1 MEELDLSLS
10 DALTDSVPQEGP
22 EGLVERDFVAQLESE
37 AFDDQ
42 VGETVGKTDYI
53 PLLDNDGTR
62 ADANPVLENGEQ
74 NAQGAQKPGSKVT
87 PGGQISASR
96 PEPQGEVR
104 PNSAE
109 HQVFAATE
117 FLSGSMAGIPNQWS
131 SQPNNPPQMMDSGL
145 IGDSSGFS
153 QPAMGVNMDMGMALL
168 SAERPPSIAEH
179 QKPKDMSAGG
189 LGDGW
194 TDKAC
199 IPTDLP
205 FTPSFSTMISHHA
218 SHLAASPEDLPDCG
232 RPHREALALGEEMES
247 NEGNDCKQQ
256 QQQKKKKK
264 RRPRDEV
271 YDRGQPETQAENT
284 IPSEGHHRVSPRK
297 DRDRMVGGWE
307 QEEPGRSGG
316 RGKRG
321 KSRKKLPEEW
331 GFTAE
336 PFVPSSA
343 THLPE
348 GVLDQLAPPIAHPP
362 PMENPYSSMGNMGL
376 IPASEDLFPPS
387 LTQNLLPLMAPTS
400 PPPAMGCDL
409 LPTTPVSMPTSQGD
423 FSPRGTFPMAT
434 CPGDTFTASY
444 QYLLMDTETASLG
457 NDKEAF
463 SPTFSL
469 DSPVHESGVKVM
481 FDHDTSMQ
489 DVHIED
495 AMSFS
500 PTHQPDRGLSPLE
513 KPSELTATAPPFS
526 PSDSSW
532 LINDYHFNN
541 NNNCF
546 EFSDITPACYLP
558 VGLAFDT
565 PSPVPLRSPKTMP
578 EFYPRGGKK
587 AKSPSQK
594 IPKKSRS
601 SSSSSTKS
609 PTSPG
614 SGLNPTAQSFFP
626 CFANPTEP
634 LTVVVAPMSEVKS
647 NKMDKP
653 EKEEKMDNFEKLDQ
667 FKMLDKLDKVEKK
680 DTTAKTEAS
689 VKVGYADPLDKEE
702 KINKMDKAEKTEKLE
717 PTDKAENTDE
727 EEKSEKM
734 DKMDKDKKT
743 DKVEKMDKVQKTD
756 KEEKTEKMDKDEKT
770 DKVEKMDK
778 VETPEK
784 TEQKEQSIEKVE
796 KTPEKQ
802 ETSVKSNTFDKMETQ
817 SDKEKTAHAG
827 KVTVTA
833 EKETDREEKPT
844 DKVEDEE
851 KTEKTDKVE
860 EEKKKTEKTDKVE
873 EDKKKTDK
881 TDKVVE
887 EEKKTEKI
895 DRVVEEEKKKTEKT
909 DRVEEEEKKKTE
921 KTDRVEE
928 EEKKKT
934 EKTDRV
940 EEKKKTEKTDK
951 LEEEKKTE
959 KTDKVEEEKK
969 TEKTDKLEEEKKKTE
984 KTDKVEEKKKTEK
997 TDKVE
1002 EKKKTEKTDK
1012 VEEEK
1017 KTEKTDKVEEEKKT
1031 EKTDKV
1037 EEKKKTEKT
1046 DMVEEEK
1053 KTEKTDK
1060 VEEKKK
1066 TEKTDRVEEEEE
1078 KKKTDK
1084 TDKVEEKK
1092 KTEKTDKVEEKKKK
1106 TEKTDKVEEEKKTEK
1121 TDKAKDEKSER
1132 KELKSPERKKN
1143 KIAETADKAKKP
1155 ASKPSTNGS
1164 GAAPSRDLPSPDK
1177 KTKTTERRPLVPKAT
1192 TTSTAPNA
1200 APKNVSATTAPSKP
1214 AMAPRTATSAPA
1226 TRRPLAS
1233 KTDSKPGE
1241 EIKPSTLKST
1251 TADSTRPRTST
1262 TRSSIANTTNATPRV
1277 RPTTTKPA
1285 TAPSSTVPEKKP
1297 PGPRVPRPTSN
1308 TTWDNVS
1315 ASGTTSR
1322 PSTAPAPDIRN
1333 VRSKIGST
1341 VNMKY
1346 QPGGGKVSG
1355 RSDALGQGS
1364 SSKETSQAKVQI
1376 VSKKLDFS
1384 HVTSRLGS
1392 KDNIKHV
1399 PGGGK
1404 VQILNKKVD
1413 LSKVT
1418 SKCGSK
1424 ANIKHKP
1431 GGGDVKIE
1439 SQKVN
1444 FKDKAKSKVGS
1455 MDNLCHEPGGG
1466 NIEAEGAQEIAEGNE
1481 VPPSDT
1487 PVPATVPGQ
1496 ASSPSRENGVKEDAP
1511 CQGLQDPQGL
1521 DSSIPETN

>member
-1 MEELDLSLS
+1 MEDLDLSLS
-10 DALTDSVPQEGP
+10 DALTDSVPREGP
-22 EGLVERDFVAQLESE
+22 EGLVGRDFVAQLESE
-37 AFDDQ
+37 AFVDQ

-53 PLLDNDGTR
+53 LLMDNDGTR
-62 ADANPVLENGEQ
+62 A
-74 NAQGAQKPGSKVT
+74 GSNVT
-87 PGGQISASR
+87 PGGQRSASR

-109 HQVFAATE
+109 HQVFAATD
-117 FLSGSMAGIPNQWS
+117 FLSGSMAGVPDQWS
-131 SQPNNPPQMMDSGL
+131 SQPNIPPQMMDSGL
-145 IGDSSGFS
+145 IRDSSGFS
-153 QPAMGVNMDMGMALL
+153 QHIMGVNMDMGMALL

-179 QKPKDMSAGG
+179 QTPKDMSTGA

-194 TDKAC
+194 TDKVC

-232 RPHREALALGEEMES
+232 WPHQEALAMGEEMES

-284 IPSEGHHRVSPRK
+284 IPSEGHHGVTPRK

-307 QEEPGRSGG
+307 REEPGRSGG

-348 GVLDQLAPPIAHPP
+348 GVLDQLAPPIVHSRRL
-362 PMENPYSSMGNMGL
+362 ENPCSSLGDMGL
-376 IPASEDLFPPS
+376 IPASEDLFPSS
-387 LTQNLLPLMAPTS
+387 LTQNLLPLMATTS

-409 LPTTPVSMPTSQGD
+409 LPTTPVSIPTSQGD
-423 FSPRGTFPMAT
+423 ISPRGSFPT
-434 CPGDTFTASY
+434 CPGDPFTASY
-444 QYLLMDTETASLG
+444 QDLLMDTETASLG

-469 DSPVHESGVKVM
+469 DSLVHESGVKVM
-481 FDHDTSMQ
+481 FDRDTSMQ

-495 AMSFS
+495 AVSFS
-500 PTHQPDRGLSPLE
+500 PTHQPDSGLSPLE

-532 LINDYHFNN
+532 LINDYHFK
-541 NNNCF
+541 NNCF
-546 EFSDITPACYLP
+546 EFSDITPGHSLP

-565 PSPVPLRSPKTMP
+565 PSPVPLRSPKTVP

-614 SGLNPTAQSFFP
+614 FSLNPTAQSFFP

-634 LTVVVAPMSEVKS
+634 LTVVVAPMSEVNS

-689 VKVGYADPLDKEE
+689 VKVEYAVPLDKEE
-702 KINKMDKAEKTEKLE
+702 KIDKMDKAEKTEKLE

-743 DKVEKMDKVQKTD
+743 DKVEKMDMVQKTD

-770 DKVEKMDK
+770 DMVEKMDK

-802 ETSVKSNTFDKMETQ
+802 ETSVKLNTFDKMETQ
-817 SDKEKTAHAG
+817 SDKEKTAHVG

-833 EKETDREEKPT
+833 EKQTDRAEKPT
-844 DKVEDEE
+844 DKVEEE
-851 KTEKTDKVE
+851 KTGKTDKVWE
-860 EEKKKTEKTDKVE
+860 EEK
-873 EDKKKTDK
+873 
-881 TDKVVE
+881 
-887 EEKKTEKI
+887 
-895 DRVVEEEKKKTEKT
+895 KKKTEKT
-909 DRVEEEEKKKTE
+909 DRVWEEEEKKKSE
-921 KTDRVEE
+921 KTDKVGEE
-928 EEKKKT
+928 EEKKET
-934 EKTDRV
+934 EKIDKV
-940 EEKKKTEKTDK
+940 GEEERKKKTEITDR
-951 LEEEKKTE
+951 
-959 KTDKVEEEKK
+959 VEEEKK
-969 TEKTDKLEEEKKKTE
+969 TEKTDKLEEE
-984 KTDKVEEKKKTEK
+984 EKKKTEK
-997 TDKVE
+997 TDKVVE
-1002 EKKKTEKTDK
+1002 EEKKKKTEKTDRVEEEK
-1012 VEEEK
+1012 KTDKTDMEEEEK
-1017 KTEKTDKVEEEKKT
+1017 KTEKTDKVEEEEKKKNT
-1031 EKTDKV
+1031 EKTDR
-1037 EEKKKTEKT
+1037 
-1046 DMVEEEK
+1046 VEEEK
-1053 KTEKTDK
+1053 KTDKTDM
-1060 VEEKKK
+1060 EEEEKK
-1066 TEKTDRVEEEEE
+1066 TEKTDRVEEE
-1078 KKKTDK
+1078 KKTDK
-1084 TDKVEEKK
+1084 TDMEEEEKK
-1092 KTEKTDKVEEKKKK
+1092 TDKTDREEEEKKKK
-1106 TEKTDKVEEEKKTEK
+1106 TEKTDKVEEEKKTDK
-1121 TDKAKDEKSER
+1121 TDMEEDEKSEK
-1132 KELKSPERKKN
+1132 KELKSPERKTD
-1143 KIAETADKAKKP
+1143 KIAETADKAKKT

-1177 KTKTTERRPLVPKAT
+1177 KNKPVAGATKPSTAKPRPISAASVSAAAPKRPTHSSTSATLSKKTPMPKAPTPTTAHKRPLSAANLSTSAAAISTPAPREVKSKTTERRPLVPKAT
-1192 TTSTAPNA
+1192 TTSTAQIA
-1200 APKNVSATTAPSKP
+1200 APKNVSATTATSKP
-1214 AMAPRTATSAPA
+1214 AMAPRTATSTPA

-1251 TADSTRPRTST
+1251 TGTETLL
-1262 TRSSIANTTNATPRV
+1262 
-1277 RPTTTKPA
+1277 
-1285 TAPSSTVPEKKP
+1285 SSTL
-1297 PGPRVPRPTSN
+1297 S
-1308 TTWDNVS
+1308 
-1315 ASGTTSR
+1315 
-1322 PSTAPAPDIRN
+1322 
-1333 VRSKIGST
+1333 
-1341 VNMKY
+1341 
-1346 QPGGGKVSG
+1346 
-1355 RSDALGQGS
+1355 LS
-1364 SSKETSQAKVQI
+1364 S
-1376 VSKKLDFS
+1376 F
-1384 HVTSRLGS
+1384 
-1392 KDNIKHV
+1392 
-1399 PGGGK
+1399 
-1404 VQILNKKVD
+1404 
-1413 LSKVT
+1413 
-1418 SKCGSK
+1418 
-1424 ANIKHKP
+1424 
-1431 GGGDVKIE
+1431 
-1439 SQKVN
+1439 
-1444 FKDKAKSKVGS
+1444 
-1455 MDNLCHEPGGG
+1455 
-1466 NIEAEGAQEIAEGNE
+1466 
-1481 VPPSDT
+1481 
-1487 PVPATVPGQ
+1487 
-1496 ASSPSRENGVKEDAP
+1496 
-1511 CQGLQDPQGL
+1511 
-1521 DSSIPETN
+1521 

>member
-10 DALTDSVPQEGP
+10 NALTDSVPREGP
-22 EGLVERDFVAQLESE
+22 EGLVGRDFVAQLESE
-37 AFDDQ
+37 AFVDQ

-53 PLLDNDGTR
+53 LLMDNDGTR
-62 ADANPVLENGEQ
+62 A
-74 NAQGAQKPGSKVT
+74 GSNVT

-109 HQVFAATE
+109 HQVFAATD
-117 FLSGSMAGIPNQWS
+117 FLSGSMAGIPDQWS
-131 SQPNNPPQMMDSGL
+131 SQPNIPPQMMDSGL
-145 IGDSSGFS
+145 IRDSSGFS
-153 QPAMGVNMDMGMALL
+153 QHAMGVNMDMGMALL

-179 QKPKDMSAGG
+179 QTPKDMSTGA

-194 TDKAC
+194 TDKVC

-205 FTPSFSTMISHHA
+205 FTPSFSTMISHRA

-232 RPHREALALGEEMES
+232 WPHQEALAMGEEMES
-247 NEGNDCKQQ
+247 NEGNDCKQ

-284 IPSEGHHRVSPRK
+284 IPSEGHHRVTPRK

-307 QEEPGRSGG
+307 REEPGRSGG

-321 KSRKKLPEEW
+321 KSRKNLPEEW
-331 GFTAE
+331 GVTAE

-343 THLPE
+343 AHLPE
-348 GVLDQLAPPIAHPP
+348 GVLDQLAPPIVHPRRL
-362 PMENPYSSMGNMGL
+362 ENPCSSMGDMGL
-376 IPASEDLFPPS
+376 IPASEDLFPSS

-409 LPTTPVSMPTSQGD
+409 LPTTPVSIPTSQGD
-423 FSPRGTFPMAT
+423 FSPRGSFPT
-434 CPGDTFTASY
+434 CPGDPFTASY
-444 QYLLMDTETASLG
+444 QDLLMDTETASLG

-469 DSPVHESGVKVM
+469 VHESGVKVM

-495 AMSFS
+495 GVSFS
-500 PTHQPDRGLSPLE
+500 PTHQPDSGLSPLE

-541 NNNCF
+541 NCF
-546 EFSDITPACYLP
+546 EFSDISPGHSLP

-565 PSPVPLRSPKTMP
+565 PSPVPLRSPKTVP

-614 SGLNPTAQSFFP
+614 SSLNPTAQSFFP
-626 CFANPTEP
+626 CFAKPTEP

-689 VKVGYADPLDKEE
+689 VKVEYAVPLDKEE
-702 KINKMDKAEKTEKLE
+702 KIDQMDKAEKTEKLE

-743 DKVEKMDKVQKTD
+743 DMVEKMDMVQKTE

-802 ETSVKSNTFDKMETQ
+802 ETLVKSNTFDKMETQ
-817 SDKEKTAHAG
+817 SDEEKTAHVG
-827 KVTVTA
+827 KVTVTT
-833 EKETDREEKPT
+833 EKQTDRAEKPT
-844 DKVEDEE
+844 DKVEEE
-851 KTEKTDKVE
+851 KTEKTDKVWE
-860 EEKKKTEKTDKVE
+860 EEK
-873 EDKKKTDK
+873 
-881 TDKVVE
+881 
-887 EEKKTEKI
+887 
-895 DRVVEEEKKKTEKT
+895 
-909 DRVEEEEKKKTE
+909 
-921 KTDRVEE
+921 
-928 EEKKKT
+928 
-934 EKTDRV
+934 
-940 EEKKKTEKTDK
+940 
-951 LEEEKKTE
+951 KKTE

-969 TEKTDKLEEEKKKTE
+969 TEKTDKLEEEEEKKKKTE
-984 KTDKVEEKKKTEK
+984 KTDKVLEEEEK
-997 TDKVE
+997 
-1002 EKKKTEKTDK
+1002 KKKTEKTDK

-1017 KTEKTDKVEEEKKT
+1017 KTDKTDREEEEKKTEKTDKVVEEKKTEKTDREEEEKKT

-1037 EEKKKTEKT
+1037 EE
-1046 DMVEEEK
+1046 
-1053 KTEKTDK
+1053 
-1060 VEEKKK
+1060 
-1066 TEKTDRVEEEEE
+1066 
-1078 KKKTDK
+1078 
-1084 TDKVEEKK
+1084 
-1092 KTEKTDKVEEKKKK
+1092 EEKKKK

-1121 TDKAKDEKSER
+1121 TDREEEEKKTEKTDKVVEEENKKKTEKTDKVEEEENKKKSEKTDKVEDEKSEK
-1132 KELKSPERKKN
+1132 KELKSPERKTD
-1143 KIAETADKAKKP
+1143 KIAETADKAKKT

-1177 KTKTTERRPLVPKAT
+1177 KTKPVAGATKPSAAKPQRSSAASVSAAVPKRPTHSSTSATLSKKTPMPKAPTPTTAHKRPLSAANLSTSAAATSTTAPREVKSKTTERRPLVPKAT

-1200 APKNVSATTAPSKP
+1200 APKNVSATTATSKP
-1214 AMAPRTATSAPA
+1214 AMAPRTATSTPA

-1241 EIKPSTLKST
+1241 ENKPSTLKST

-1262 TRSSIANTTNATPRV
+1262 TNATPRV

-1285 TAPSSTVPEKKP
+1285 PAPSSTVPEKKA

-1308 TTWDNVS
+1308 TTWGNVS
-1315 ASGTTSR
+1315 ASGTTSH

-1341 VNMKY
+1341 DNMKY

-1364 SSKETSQAKVQI
+1364 SSKETRQAKVQI

-1455 MDNLCHEPGGG
+1455 MDNLCHGPGGG

-1487 PVPATVPGQ
+1487 PVPD
-1496 ASSPSRENGVKEDAP
+1496 RENGVKEDAP
-1511 CQGLQDPQGL
+1511 CQGLHDPQGL

>member
-22 EGLVERDFVAQLESE
+22 EGLVGRDFVAQLESE
-37 AFDDQ
+37 AFVDQ

-53 PLLDNDGTR
+53 LLMDNDGIR
-62 ADANPVLENGEQ
+62 A
-74 NAQGAQKPGSKVT
+74 GSNVT

-104 PNSAE
+104 PKSAE
-109 HQVFAATE
+109 HQVFAATD
-117 FLSGSMAGIPNQWS
+117 FLSGSMAGVPDQWS
-131 SQPNNPPQMMDSGL
+131 SQPNIPPQMMDSGL
-145 IGDSSGFS
+145 IRDSSGRVPPSGFS
-153 QPAMGVNMDMGMALL
+153 QHVMGVNMDMGMALL

-179 QKPKDMSAGG
+179 QTPKDMSTGA

-194 TDKAC
+194 TDKVC

-205 FTPSFSTMISHHA
+205 FTPSSSTMISHHA

-232 RPHREALALGEEMES
+232 WPHQEALAMGEEMES

-271 YDRGQPETQAENT
+271 YDRGQPETQAE
-284 IPSEGHHRVSPRK
+284 IPSEGHHRVTPRK

-307 QEEPGRSGG
+307 REEPGRSGG

-343 THLPE
+343 AHLPE
-348 GVLDQLAPPIAHPP
+348 GVLDQLAPPIVHPRRL
-362 PMENPYSSMGNMGL
+362 ENPCSSMGDMGL
-376 IPASEDLFPPS
+376 IPASEDLFPSS
-387 LTQNLLPLMAPTS
+387 LTQNLLPLMATTS
-400 PPPAMGCDL
+400 PPPAMACDL
-409 LPTTPVSMPTSQGD
+409 LPTTPVSIPTSQGD
-423 FSPRGTFPMAT
+423 FSPRGSFPT
-434 CPGDTFTASY
+434 CPGDPFTASY
-444 QYLLMDTETASLG
+444 QDLLMDTETASLG

-469 DSPVHESGVKVM
+469 DSLVHESGVKVM

-495 AMSFS
+495 AVSFS
-500 PTHQPDRGLSPLE
+500 PTHQPDSGLSPLE

-541 NNNCF
+541 NCF
-546 EFSDITPACYLP
+546 EFSDITPGHSLP

-565 PSPVPLRSPKTMP
+565 PSPVPLRSPKTVP

-601 SSSSSTKS
+601 SSSTSTKS

-614 SGLNPTAQSFFP
+614 SSLNPTAQSFFP

-634 LTVVVAPMSEVKS
+634 LTVVVTPMSEVKS

-667 FKMLDKLDKVEKK
+667 FKMLDKLDRVEKK

-689 VKVGYADPLDKEE
+689 VKVEYAVPLDKEE
-702 KINKMDKAEKTEKLE
+702 KIDKMDKAEKTEKLE

-727 EEKSEKM
+727 EDKSEKM

-743 DKVEKMDKVQKTD
+743 DKVEKMDKVQKTE
-756 KEEKTEKMDKDEKT
+756 KEEKTEKMDKKT

-817 SDKEKTAHAG
+817 SDKEETAHVG

-833 EKETDREEKPT
+833 EKKTDRAEKPT
-844 DKVEDEE
+844 DKVEEE

-860 EEKKKTEKTDKVE
+860 EEEKKKKTEKTDKVE
-873 EDKKKTDK
+873 E
-881 TDKVVE
+881 E
-887 EEKKTEKI
+887 
-895 DRVVEEEKKKTEKT
+895 
-909 DRVEEEEKKKTE
+909 
-921 KTDRVEE
+921 
-928 EEKKKT
+928 
-934 EKTDRV
+934 
-940 EEKKKTEKTDK
+940 
-951 LEEEKKTE
+951 KTE

-969 TEKTDKLEEEKKKTE
+969 TEKTDKVGEEEKKKKKTE
-984 KTDKVEEKKKTEK
+984 KTDKVEEEEK
-997 TDKVE
+997 
-1002 EKKKTEKTDK
+1002 KKKTEKTDK

-1037 EEKKKTEKT
+1037 G
-1046 DMVEEEK
+1046 EEEK
-1053 KTEKTDK
+1053 
-1060 VEEKKK
+1060 
-1066 TEKTDRVEEEEE
+1066 
-1078 KKKTDK
+1078 
-1084 TDKVEEKK
+1084 
-1092 KTEKTDKVEEKKKK
+1092 KKKK

-1121 TDKAKDEKSER
+1121 TDKVEEEKKTEKTDKVGEEEKKKKEKTDKAKDEKSEK
-1132 KELKSPERKKN
+1132 KELKSPERKMD
-1143 KIAETADKAKKP
+1143 KIAETADKAKKT

-1164 GAAPSRDLPSPDK
+1164 GAAPSRDLPSPDRKTKPVAGATKPSAAKPRPSSAASVSAAAPKRPTHSSTSATLSK
-1177 KTKTTERRPLVPKAT
+1177 KTPMPKAPTPTTAHKRPLSAANLSTSAAATSTPASREVKSKTTERRPLVPKAT

-1200 APKNVSATTAPSKP
+1200 APKNVSATTATSKP
-1214 AMAPRTATSAPA
+1214 AMAPRTATSTPA

-1251 TADSTRPRTST
+1251 TADSTRPRIS
-1262 TRSSIANTTNATPRV
+1262 TTNATPRV

-1285 TAPSSTVPEKKP
+1285 PAPSSTVPEKKP

-1308 TTWDNVS
+1308 TTWGNVS
-1315 ASGTTSR
+1315 ASGTTSH

-1341 VNMKY
+1341 DNMKY

-1364 SSKETSQAKVQI
+1364 SSKETRQAKVQI
-1376 VSKKLDFS
+1376 VTKKLDFS

-1455 MDNLCHEPGGG
+1455 MDNLCHGPGGG

-1511 CQGLQDPQGL
+1511 CQDLHDPQGL